1 MTDGERGP
9 YRPGA
14 EGAAWPDCPGDRRQL
29 GGVRKRDLNPVLYRM
44 KDRFKSDGGY
54 VPRWFLINQQTERR
68 PDRTAT
74 TKKVQAEL
82 ADIEARLQAMLGH
95 GAIAEQTPSR
105 PVESLGLGRRVVH
118 LAPPSVAATRPR
130 SMVQVWRPRNHR
142 GGYRHGQDAPRD
154 RGREPDGS
162 DRRTT
167 TILVPTIELQRQ
179 WLEKLAEF
187 APHLSW
193 ATVGGTLRESLPG
206 LTSSWPLRHR
216 QASAILC
223 WTRGPTSSL
232 ETSVH
237 RYGSEQWSAALQE
250 EYVGRL
256 GLTATLERGGDDG
269 VDQRLLPFFRSKV
282 FTYTYEQAVPDGVVA
297 PFALVFL
304 GVDLNMDEQVAY
316 ERFSRRITRARAI
329 LVPLGVFRGTPG
341 QIQSNLAECR
351 RKGGE
356 LRRAVDDYDK
366 ATRGRR
372 NLLAEVQSKPEALA
386 ELAPLVSASHGTVVF
401 SQKIAAAERAAEV
414 LSKHGVIAS
423 AIHSA
428 MPPKERQFHL
438 DALKSESIAALCA
451 PKILDEGVDV
461 PNIDLGIV
469 LSASSGRRQM
479 IQRLGRVIRLK
490 EDSGH
495 ARFVV
500 VFAEGTVE
508 DPNEGAQEGF
518 IDMVRDVASRESV
531 LEAGWSLDDVTDAL
545 ALDRRRPAA
554 QARPA

>member
-1 MTDGERGP
+1 MVNEDRIVRVLKEQ
-9 YRPGA
+9 PGLTA
-14 EGAAWPDCPGDRRQL
+14 REIARQL
-29 GGVRKRDLNPVLYRM
+29 GGVRKRDVNPVLYRM
-44 KDRFKSDGGY
+44 KDHFNSDGGY
-54 VPRWFLINQQTERR
+54 VPRWFLVSQNTERR

-74 TKKVQAEL
+74 TKRVQAEL
-82 ADIEARLQAMLGH
+82 VDIEARLQAMLGQ
-95 GAIAEQTPSR
+95 GAVAERTPSR
-105 PVESLGLGRRVVH
+105 PVESLDWSGEWCISRLRPWQRRALAAWFKAGGRGIVEAVTGTGKTLLGIE
-118 LAPPSVAATRPR
+118 AASRMAR
-130 SMVQVWRPRNHR
+130 M
-142 GGYRHGQDAPRD
+142 GGR
-154 RGREPDGS
+154 
-162 DRRTT
+162 T

-193 ATVGGTLRESLPG
+193 ATVGGN
-206 LTSSWPLRHR
+206 R
-216 QASAILC
+216 QGEPARVDVVVAVAASASKRDLVLDK
-223 WTRGPTSSL
+223 RPHLLVGD
-232 ETSVH
+232 EVH

-282 FTYTYEQAVPDGVVA
+282 FTYTYEQAVPDAVVA

-304 GVDLNMDEQVAY
+304 GVDLSMDEQVAY

-341 QIQSNLAECR
+341 QIQGNLAECR

-414 LSKHGVIAS
+414 LSRHGVIAS

-428 MPPKERQFHL
+428 MSPKERQFHL
-438 DALKSESIAALCA
+438 DALKSESVAALCA

-490 EDSGH
+490 EDGGH

-508 DPNEGAQEGF
+508 DPTEGAQEGF
-518 IDMVRDVASRESV
+518 IDMVRDVASRESI
-531 LEAGWSLDDVTDAL
+531 LEAGWSLDDVMDAL
-545 ALDRRRPAA
+545 ALDRRLPAGEIRA
-554 QARPA
+554 S